1 MLIDMEIMYT
11 TLALLVTTLLLY
23 KVIRLVFTSPAK
35 KNGVGMV
42 APSPP
47 SLPVLGHLH
56 LLKQPFH
63 RTLEVLSKKYGPVIS
78 LRLGQL
84 RVLVISSPEAVE
96 DCLSKN
102 DIIFANRPGLL
113 TGEILGYNHSVL
125 VWAPYGDHWRNI
137 RRVAT
142 VSALSAKRIE
152 EAGDVRRGE
161 IHKMVK
167 ELVGEKGERKVGN
180 MSERFGKLTRDL
192 VMRVVSGKA
201 WETKIMTPPSKV
213 LTPCDF
219 WPVLR
224 LVGFKGIETE
234 MRRLQKER
242 DRYMQ
247 SLLDEGRLLRER
259 KKSVGEVGVGR
270 KTFIEELLDLQ
281 ESDPEY
287 YTDLVLKGL
296 MLVMLLAGSDT
307 SARTLEWALSL
318 LLNNPEVLS
327 KARQEI
333 DCNVG
338 KARLVD
344 DLDLPKLTYLRCI
357 INETL
362 RLFPPAPLLV
372 PHYSSQD
379 CTVAGYHVPK
389 GTMLLVNAWALHRD
403 PELWDEPTEF
413 KPERFEKVREGFK
426 YMPFGIGRRTCP
438 GNNFALRNV
447 TLTLAT
453 LIQCFHWEAVQPGF
467 VDLTERGGGLV
478 MPKDTPLEVIYRPR
492 SSMYPL
498 ISQLQI

>member
-1 MLIDMEIMYT
+1 MEIMYST
-11 TLALLVTTLLLY
+11 VALLVTTLLLC
-23 KVIRLVFTSPAK
+23 KLIKLIFTGAAK
-35 KNGVGMV
+35 KSKVGMV

-47 SLPVLGHLH
+47 SLPLIGHLH
-56 LLKQPFH
+56 LLKHPFH
-63 RTLEVLSKKYGPVIS
+63 RSFEALSKKYGPIIS

-84 RVLVISSPEAVE
+84 PILVISSPEAVE
-96 DCLSKN
+96 ECLSKN

-125 VWAPYGDHWRNI
+125 VWAPYGEHWRNI

-142 VSALSAKRIE
+142 VSALSARRIQE
-152 EAGDVRRGE
+152 SGEVRRGE

-167 ELVGEKGERKVGN
+167 EMVGEREEKKVGN
-180 MSERFGKLTRDL
+180 MSERFGKLTRDI

-201 WETKIMTPPSKV
+201 WETNIMTPPSKV

-224 LVGFKGIETE
+224 WLGFKGIEKE
-234 MRRLQKER
+234 MRQLQKER
-242 DRYMQ
+242 DQYME
-247 SLLDEGRLLRER
+247 SLLDEGRVVRE
-259 KKSVGEVGVGR
+259 KKRLAGELGVGR

-287 YTDLVLKGL
+287 YTDPVLKGL

-327 KARQEI
+327 KALQEI

-338 KARLVD
+338 DSRLVD
-344 DLDLPKLTYLRCI
+344 DSDLPKLSFLRCI

-379 CTVAGYHVPK
+379 CTVGGYLVPK

-403 PELWDEPTEF
+403 PELWDEPTKF
-413 KPERFEKVREGFK
+413 KPERFENVKEGFK
-426 YMPFGIGRRTCP
+426 YMPFGIGRRSCP

-453 LIQCFHWEAVQPGF
+453 LIQCFHWEAAHPGF
-467 VDLTERGGGLV
+467 VDLTERDNGLI
-478 MPKDTPLEVIYRPR
+478 MPKDNPLEVIYRPR
-492 SSMYPL
+492 STMYPL
-498 ISQLQI
+498 ISQL